1 MSQEIDFPIYDEEDA
16 VRFIKDRLPENLSG
30 RLSKNQ
36 ILEIIDLIFDYYES
50 AGFLSLSDVD
60 REPDERDV
68 VAAVAKRMKKGRE
81 LSFDEIAEIVRLE
94 LAYEDTL
101 NR

>member
-16 VRFIKDRLPENLSG
+16 VRFIKDRLPEN
-30 RLSKNQ
+30 
-36 ILEIIDLIFDYYES
+36 LIFDYYES

-68 VAAVAKRMKKGRE
+68 VAAVAKRMKGRE
-81 LSFDEIAEIVRLE
+81 FSFDEIAEIVRLE

>member
-30 RLSKNQ
+30 SLSKNQ

-68 VAAVAKRMKKGRE
+68 VAAVAKRMKGKE
-81 LSFDEIAEIVRLE
+81 FPFDEIAEIVRLE

>member
-1 MSQEIDFPIYDEEDA
+1 MHE
-16 VRFIKDRLPENLSG
+16 KLSG
-30 RLSKNQ
+30 KKKKKQ

-68 VAAVAKRMKKGRE
+68 VAAVAKRMKGKE
-81 LSFDEIAEIVRLE
+81 FPFDEIAEIVRLE